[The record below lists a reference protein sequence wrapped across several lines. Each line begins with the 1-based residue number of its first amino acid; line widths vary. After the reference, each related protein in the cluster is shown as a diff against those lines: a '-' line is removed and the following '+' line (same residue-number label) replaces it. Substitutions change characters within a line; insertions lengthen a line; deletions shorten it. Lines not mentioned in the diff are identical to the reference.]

1 LDTRLQPIWLKELKR
16 KRKFNIESLVFLK
29 YKFLYLQSEKNHEQ
43 MSKICQITG
52 KKRMVGNNVSHAN
65 NKTKRTFEVN
75 LFKKKFLMPETEEWI
90 TLRVSANGLKTI
102 NKIGIE
108 EAVKRGRKNGLIA

>member
-1 LDTRLQPIWLKELKR
+1 
-16 KRKFNIESLVFLK
+16 
-29 YKFLYLQSEKNHEQ
+29 

-75 LFKKKFLMPETEEWI
+75 LFKKKFFMPETEEWI

>member
-1 LDTRLQPIWLKELKR
+1 
-16 KRKFNIESLVFLK
+16 
-29 YKFLYLQSEKNHEQ
+29 

-75 LFKKKFLMPETEEWI
+75 LFKKKFFMPETNEWI

-102 NKIGIE
+102 NKLGVE
-108 EAVKRGRKNGLIA
+108 EAVKRARKNGLID

>member
-1 LDTRLQPIWLKELKR
+1 
-16 KRKFNIESLVFLK
+16 
-29 YKFLYLQSEKNHEQ
+29 

-52 KKRMVGNNVSHAN
+52 KRRLVGNKVSHAN

-75 LFKKKFLMPETEEWI
+75 LFKKRFYLPEAEEWI

-102 NKIGIE
+102 NKLGVD
-108 EAVKRGRKNGLIA
+108 EAVKRARKEGLIK

>member
-1 LDTRLQPIWLKELKR
+1 
-16 KRKFNIESLVFLK
+16 
-29 YKFLYLQSEKNHEQ
+29 

-75 LFKKKFLMPETEEWI
+75 LFKKKFFMPETNEWI
-90 TLRVSANGLKTI
+90 TLKVSANGLKTI
-102 NKIGIE
+102 NKLGVE
-108 EAVKRGRKNGLIA
+108 EAVKRARKNGLID

>member
-1 LDTRLQPIWLKELKR
+1 
-16 KRKFNIESLVFLK
+16 
-29 YKFLYLQSEKNHEQ
+29 
-43 MSKICQITG
+43 MSRICQITG

-75 LFKKKFLMPETEEWI
+75 LFKKRFFMPETGEWI
-90 TLRVSANGLKTI
+90 TLKVSANGLKTI

-108 EAVKRGRKNGLIA
+108 EAVKRGRKNGLID

>member
-1 LDTRLQPIWLKELKR
+1 M
-16 KRKFNIESLVFLK
+16 
-29 YKFLYLQSEKNHEQ
+29 QSEKNQIQ

-75 LFKKKFLMPETEEWI
+75 LFKKKFFMPETGEWI
-90 TLRVSANGLKTI
+90 TLKVSANGLKTI
-102 NKIGIE
+102 NKIGVE